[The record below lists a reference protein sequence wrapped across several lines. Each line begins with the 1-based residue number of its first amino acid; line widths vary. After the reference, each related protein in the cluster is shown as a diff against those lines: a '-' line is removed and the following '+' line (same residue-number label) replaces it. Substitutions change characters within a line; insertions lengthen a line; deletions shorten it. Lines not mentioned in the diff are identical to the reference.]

1 MDRMAVIDLLE
12 ASGIECYTREE
23 WGTVRPEAY
32 VRRRSTHPMPE
43 GPADYHFLHITV
55 TSDTDTVK
63 EGKAGARQIEAYGLS
78 TPPMVSYQ
86 DLATNEAR
94 YFQGQDYGTKGT
106 HTINDKNVPGFPK
119 DLNKEGYALAIM
131 QNVADKVTDE
141 QVDLIARVFA
151 ARELVGFVK
160 KGAPIFPHRK
170 FAYKACP
177 GDLAIARLN
186 EIEEL
191 KEWFVLNGLPY
202 PARDDKIAILVARIA
217 RLRKVAAKYPKT
229 STRRRA
235 IRARIVL
242 IRSRIKRLRA
252 KKLK

>member
-23 WGTVRPEAY
+23 WGSVRPEAY
-32 VRRRSTHPMPE
+32 IRRRVTHPMPD

-63 EGKAGARQIEAYGLS
+63 EGKAGARQIESYGLS
-78 TPPMVSYQ
+78 TPKMVSYQ
-86 DLATNEAR
+86 GLTTNEAR

-106 HTINDKNVPGFPK
+106 HTVNDKNVPGFPK
-119 DLNKEGYALAIM
+119 DLNKEGYAVALM
-131 QNVADKVTDE
+131 QNVGDKVSDE
-141 QVDLIARVFA
+141 QVDLLARIYA
-151 ARELVGFVK
+151 AEELVGFVK
-160 KGAPIFPHRK
+160 KGAPIYPHRK

-177 GDLAIARLN
+177 GDLAVARLD
-186 EIEEL
+186 EIQKL
-191 KEWFVLNGLPY
+191 KDRYVRDGLPY
-202 PARDDKIAILVARIA
+202 PARDDKIAVLVARIA
-217 RLRKVAAKYPKT
+217 RLRKTAAKYPKT

-242 IRSRIKRLRA
+242 IRGRIKRLRA